1 MLTVVLTILKW
12 IGIALLVL
20 LGVLIFLLCLILFVP
35 IRYKANGFCKD
46 SYQIHAK
53 ATWLLHI
60 ISFTVDFKQEQPFRM
75 KLRILGISIY
85 DNLKEKKTKKTKV
98 NTLPEIVGASKQERS
113 NAESVEEITKAE
125 KPIMQEQNTNIIKD
139 ISVSEAN
146 VDGDMDAE
154 QEAQRLT
161 FMQKQKKI
169 CLKVINFFRN
179 IKYTIRKICDTIKE
193 FKNNITYYVELF
205 KKDST
210 KVALEA
216 CKKQL
221 LRIIKNLKPQK
232 FQVNLHV
239 GMDDPATLGD
249 ILGVWGM
256 LYPIHQGHI
265 DICPDFEQTVLEGD
279 FYCKGRITV
288 YIYIWTIMIILFDKD
303 IRRLRKC
310 LVRKGN

>member
-20 LGVLIFLLCLILFVP
+20 LGVLLFLLCLILFVP

-193 FKNNITYYVELF
+193 FKDNITYYVELF

-310 LVRKGN
+310 LVQKGN

>member
-98 NTLPEIVGASKQERS
+98 NTLPEIVGASKKERS

-169 CLKVINFFRN
+169 CLKVINIFRN

-193 FKNNITYYVELF
+193 FKDNITYYVELF

-216 CKKQL
+216 CKKRL

-279 FYCKGRITV
+279 FYCKGRITA

>member
-20 LGVLIFLLCLILFVP
+20 LEVLLFLLCLILFVP

-169 CLKVINFFRN
+169 CLKVINIFRN

-193 FKNNITYYVELF
+193 FKDNITYYVELF

-216 CKKQL
+216 CKKRL

-279 FYCKGRITV
+279 FYCKGRITA

>member
-193 FKNNITYYVELF
+193 FKDNITYYVELF

-310 LVRKGN
+310 LVQKGN

>member
-193 FKNNITYYVELF
+193 FKDNITYYVELF

-216 CKKQL
+216 CKKRL

>member
-20 LGVLIFLLCLILFVP
+20 LGVLLFLLCLILFVP

-169 CLKVINFFRN
+169 CLKVINIFRN

-193 FKNNITYYVELF
+193 FKDNITYYVELF

>member
-20 LGVLIFLLCLILFVP
+20 LGVLLFLLCLILFVP

-193 FKNNITYYVELF
+193 FKDNITYYVELL

>member
-20 LGVLIFLLCLILFVP
+20 LGVLLFLLCLILFVP

-193 FKNNITYYVELF
+193 FKDNITYYVELF

-216 CKKQL
+216 CKKRL

>member
-169 CLKVINFFRN
+169 CLKVINIFRN

-193 FKNNITYYVELF
+193 FKDNITYYVELF

-216 CKKQL
+216 CKKRL

>member
-169 CLKVINFFRN
+169 CLKVINIFRN

-193 FKNNITYYVELF
+193 FKDNITYYVELF

-216 CKKQL
+216 CKKRL

-288 YIYIWTIMIILFDKD
+288 YIYIWTIMIILFEKD
-303 IRRLRKC
+303 IRR
-310 LVRKGN
+310 

>member
-20 LGVLIFLLCLILFVP
+20 LGVLLFLLCLILFVP

-98 NTLPEIVGASKQERS
+98 NTLPEIVGASKQERN

-169 CLKVINFFRN
+169 CLKVINIFRN

-193 FKNNITYYVELF
+193 FKDNITYYVELF

-216 CKKQL
+216 CKKRL

-279 FYCKGRITV
+279 FYCKGRITA

>member
-193 FKNNITYYVELF
+193 FKDNITYYVELF

>member
-20 LGVLIFLLCLILFVP
+20 LGVLLFLLCLILFVP

-125 KPIMQEQNTNIIKD
+125 KPILQEQNTNIIKD

-169 CLKVINFFRN
+169 CLKVINIFRN

-193 FKNNITYYVELF
+193 FKDNITYYVELF

-216 CKKQL
+216 CKKRL

>member
-161 FMQKQKKI
+161 FMQRQKKI

-193 FKNNITYYVELF
+193 FKDNITYYVELF

-216 CKKQL
+216 CKKRL

>member
-20 LGVLIFLLCLILFVP
+20 LGVLLFLLCLILFVP

-98 NTLPEIVGASKQERS
+98 NTLPEIVGASKQKRS

-169 CLKVINFFRN
+169 CLKVINIFRN

-193 FKNNITYYVELF
+193 FKDNITYYVELF

-216 CKKQL
+216 CKKRL

>member
-1 MLTVVLTILKW
+1 
-12 IGIALLVL
+12 
-20 LGVLIFLLCLILFVP
+20 
-35 IRYKANGFCKD
+35 
-46 SYQIHAK
+46 
-53 ATWLLHI
+53 
-60 ISFTVDFKQEQPFRM
+60 M

-169 CLKVINFFRN
+169 CLKVINIFRN

-193 FKNNITYYVELF
+193 FKDNITYYVELF

-216 CKKQL
+216 CKKRL

-279 FYCKGRITV
+279 FYCKGRITA

>member
-20 LGVLIFLLCLILFVP
+20 LGVLLFLLCLILFVP

-125 KPIMQEQNTNIIKD
+125 KPIMQELNTNIIKD

-193 FKNNITYYVELF
+193 FKDNITYYVELF

>member
-20 LGVLIFLLCLILFVP
+20 LGVLLFLLCLILFVP

-161 FMQKQKKI
+161 FMQRQKKI
-169 CLKVINFFRN
+169 CLKVINIFRN

-193 FKNNITYYVELF
+193 FKDNITYYVELF

-216 CKKQL
+216 CKKRL

>member
-20 LGVLIFLLCLILFVP
+20 LGVLLFLLCLILFVP
-35 IRYKANGFCKD
+35 MRYKANGFCKD

-193 FKNNITYYVELF
+193 FKDNITYYVELF